1 MMTLRAATACLLILG
16 LWLSPGRGFA
26 HDPAPQSDHSAHQ
39 PDVPAEGVTTE
50 RTRLAIP
57 DVPVLDQDGKKIRFY
72 SDLVQGKVVAI
83 NFIYTTCTTIC
94 PILGATFA
102 NVQDQ
107 MGDRTGRDFSL
118 ISVSVDPVTDTPG
131 RLKAWGA
138 KFKAGAGWTLVTGK
152 KQDIDKLLRSLGASS
167 SQKEDHPPLVLLGND
182 PKGLW
187 TRAYGL
193 MPLTEL
199 ITGMIEGRVTGA
211 PSQK

>member
-1 MMTLRAATACLLILG
+1 MMTIKAAAGCLLSLV
-16 LWLSPGRGFA
+16 LWLSPDMGFA
-26 HDPAPQSDHSAHQ
+26 HDPTQESDHAAHGRE
-39 PDVPAEGVTTE
+39 VPAEGVTVE
-50 RTRLAIP
+50 RSRISIP
-57 DVPVLDQDGKKIRFY
+57 DVPVLDQNGKQIRFY

-94 PILGATFA
+94 PVLGATFA
-102 NVQDQ
+102 NVQAQ
-107 MGDRTGRDFSL
+107 MGERSGRDFSL

-138 KFKAGAGWTLVTGK
+138 KFKAGPGWTLVTGK
-152 KQDIDKLLRSLGASS
+152 KQDVDTLLRALGASS
-167 SQKEDHPPLVLLGND
+167 AQKEDHPPLVLMGND

-199 ITGMIEGRVTGA
+199 ITGMIDGRASAA
-211 PSQK
+211 PPQK